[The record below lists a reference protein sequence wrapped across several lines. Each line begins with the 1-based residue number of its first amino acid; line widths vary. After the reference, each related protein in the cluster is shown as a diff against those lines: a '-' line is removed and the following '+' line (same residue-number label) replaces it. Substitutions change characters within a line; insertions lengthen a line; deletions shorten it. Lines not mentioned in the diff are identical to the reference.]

1 MSVCSFRTQHL
12 SISRVNGS
20 RLPGLMSPP
29 TSLALEISPW
39 GLTYSSMQVSKSEY
53 HWESSVQHFWWET
66 QGQICISMEFL
77 KILAEGWVTQPC
89 FRYPTKRHPPD
100 THFLCAYGCRI
111 CCDSTVCFY
120 RAGGVISLGNLVWV
134 SEGLIHGEKSFQN
147 ADEKQQNMSRYGQ
160 SSEDERWTSS
170 SSIKDTQQGSW
181 ARIHSHS
188 HTHSLVSQPLSLF
201 LCNSFDQLLIYT
213 LPLND
218 ILQPVVQPEL
228 QLLCVSCGF
237 ICQDDICGCSWR
249 VLCCGAGYL
258 ICVSVVDGTALP
270 DTIAIILKWKWLL
283 NYMGNLFS
291 YKYMRQCTS
300 VH

>member
-1 MSVCSFRTQHL
+1 MD
-12 SISRVNGS
+12 
-20 RLPGLMSPP
+20 
-29 TSLALEISPW
+29 A
-39 GLTYSSMQVSKSEY
+39 
-53 HWESSVQHFWWET
+53 ES
-66 QGQICISMEFL
+66 
-77 KILAEGWVTQPC
+77 AVTQ
-89 FRYPTKRHPPD
+89 
-100 THFLCAYGCRI
+100 LSVSI
-111 CCDSTVCFY
+111 EL
-120 RAGGVISLGNLVWV
+120 AGVTSLGNLEWV

-147 ADEKQQNMSRYGQ
+147 ADEKQQNMSRYGH
-160 SSEDERWTSS
+160 SSEDERRTSS

-181 ARIHSHS
+181 AHIHSHS

-249 VLCCGAGYL
+249 VLCCGAGCL

-270 DTIAIILKWKWLL
+270 DTIAIILK
-283 NYMGNLFS
+283 
-291 YKYMRQCTS
+291 
-300 VH
+300 